1 MSKTTGTQR
10 PPCASSLAG
19 RPMYL
24 ESIGNSV
31 GLTSGI
37 QAVQDPDDHRME
49 LLFPNEQRT
58 GHSTA
63 ETFGYMGHVPQIFT
77 NVTNVKTPFYGF
89 PR

>member
-1 MSKTTGTQR
+1 
-10 PPCASSLAG
+10 
-19 RPMYL
+19 MYL
-24 ESIGNSV
+24 VSIGNSV
-31 GLTSGI
+31 GLTSGV

-58 GHSTA
+58 GHSAA
-63 ETFGYMGHVPQIFT
+63 ETFGYMRHVPQVFT